1 MKCPNCGNDLIP
13 GALFCASCGNKIPEE
28 LLHVAAP
35 QNASKSVAETV
46 EPSASEQPAA
56 PVGETP
62 VESKPETAPV
72 ADENENTEN
81 VVTAT
86 AGEAGN
92 TAQTAQTAASQIPM
106 GALVVPEMET
116 DKKKKTRTRLIGVA
130 AVAVVVAAV
139 GFGGFKVWNAMN
151 PQLDKQ
157 MIYAKDGRLYFTP
170 NVSKEKD
177 PVEIYNAHDNE
188 TSFEIKYTK
197 NQKYAF
203 FLTDSEDEQRLYR
216 VNTQKLTSNESKNDK
231 YIEEIDSDVTDFSVL
246 GSGRIL
252 YYRDSNSGRE
262 LNFYDGKDT
271 KEIDSKVCAQ
281 YHSGNVVYYLIDEGD
296 DDNYE
301 LYYYNL
307 KTGKHGDID
316 ECNTV
321 ADYNENEILYSVS
334 DGDTCDIC
342 KAKPGSEGTK
352 IVSDVA
358 SSWTGNL
365 DAGVISYTKEIT
377 ESKSYYDFVNDPYAA
392 EDANATEPQMDD
404 YLTEVDP
411 EDVLDSYDYNDYL
424 DDRSYFYSNDTSMYS
439 ITINDTSY
447 YSCYSNSN
455 VYYNYDNDD
464 FYLYDEDAYSE
475 AYDDYYAAGNRDDL
489 RDALKDLTFDSTSYD
504 LYLYTSKGGEKKIAE
519 SILPIDSDP
528 VNQIFLYQKAQDL
541 GDEKVCSI
549 DDLYDASDVE
559 DYIYDSDND
568 SSVYVNINGKE
579 QDMKMTSVSMNCSED
594 GKTVMIV
601 DQSDEDSNE
610 LIAYKKKGDSLEKIG
625 TVEQDYTTG
634 SWYGND
640 YYYFDD
646 NHDFYIYSNGKSKKI
661 AKDVAI
667 AELEGDGNFMVFDV
681 DSSYESSDLKVL
693 KGDEQIGKIRD
704 VGYYGATYV
713 DKNCIVYITNDGD
726 LNVYDGED
734 SRKIDRD
741 VSSYWMGDDNDKAT
755 FSGWY

>member
-28 LLHVAAP
+28 LL
-35 QNASKSVAETV
+35 NA
-46 EPSASEQPAA
+46 AA

-62 VESKPETAPV
+62 VESKPETVPV

-188 TSFEIKYTK
+188 TSYEIKYTK

-231 YIEEIDSDVTDFSVL
+231 YIEEIDSGVTEFSVL
-246 GSGRIL
+246 GSDRIL
-252 YYRDSNSGRE
+252 YRRYSNSGRE

-271 KEIDSKVCAQ
+271 KEIDSKVKAQ
-281 YHSGNVVYYLIDEGD
+281 CHSGNVVYYLRDEGD
-296 DDNYE
+296 DYNYE

-316 ECNTV
+316 ECIEV

-334 DGDTCDIC
+334 DGDTCDIY

-358 SSWTGNL
+358 SDWTGNL
-365 DAGVISYTKEIT
+365 DAGVISYKREIT

-411 EDVLDSYDYNDYL
+411 EDVLDSYAYNNYL
-424 DDRSYFYSNDTSMYS
+424 DDRSYFYSNDTSMDS

-464 FYLYDEDAYSE
+464 FYLCDEDAYSE

-528 VNQIFLYQKAQDL
+528 VNQIFLYRKAQDL

-559 DYIYDSDND
+559 NYIYNSDND

-594 GKTVMIV
+594 GKTVMVV

-625 TVEQDYTTG
+625 TVEKDYTTG

-661 AKDVAI
+661 AKDVKV
-667 AELEGDGNFMVFDV
+667 AELEDDGNFMVFDV

-741 VSSYWMGDDNDKAT
+741 VYRYWMGDDRDKAT